1 MSNDELTKAIL
12 NVFKK
17 ELGIM
22 GDVLPTELLTS
33 IKKNITPELEKLIE
47 KNGYVSKSKYESL
60 EKLVEQL
67 EKRIID
73 LERNFIN

>member
-22 GDVLPTELLTS
+22 GDVLPTELLAS

-60 EKLVEQL
+60 EKLAEQL

-73 LERNFIN
+73 LEKTL

>member
-33 IKKNITPELEKLIE
+33 IKKNIAPELEKLIE
-47 KNGYVSKSKYESL
+47 KNGYVSKSKYDSL
-60 EKLVEQL
+60 EKLVGQL

-73 LERNFIN
+73 LEKTL